1 MSRRRG
7 GYEGPKESKPPT
19 PEQMPRPLSERVRE
33 AFAYRPWARQGDML
47 KWADEIA
54 ALEAEVDDWKQRY
67 ETLET
72 WYDNRAK
79 GITALEALN
88 DGWQR
93 EHYKLEAEVKQLR
106 LLTGWCECDT
116 LPPGGQPCRSCSAR
130 LLRVVLNEG
139 GEG

>member
-1 MSRRRG
+1 MTDVPERIWWSPANGRLDTSEPETWYTAKMPT
-7 GYEGPKESKPPT
+7 YEY
-19 PEQMPRPLSERVRE
+19 VR
-33 AFAYRPWARQGDML
+33 
-47 KWADEIA
+47 ADLFT
-54 ALEAEVDDWKQRY
+54 ALEVGRDDWKQRY

-88 DGWQR
+88 DDWQR

-116 LPPGGQPCRSCSAR
+116 LPPRGQPCRSCSAR

>member
-1 MSRRRG
+1 MATDSD
-7 GYEGPKESKPPT
+7 
-19 PEQMPRPLSERVRE
+19 RPLSERWNAWTE
-33 AFAYRPWARQGDML
+33 AVSEQDQDAVSVPLMTARRIGG
-47 KWADEIA
+47 EIA
-54 ALEAEVDDWKQRY
+54 AMEAEVDDWKQRY